1 MELIFVLACVT
12 SVVASIYYYL
22 KCQYNFWQKQG
33 IPYARGII
41 PGLGNM
47 TYVVLLRQSFNKLC
61 ENYYKE
67 NEKHSMFGFYQFST
81 PTLLVRDPELV
92 KSVLLTNFASFQE
105 NQISISCPKE
115 DALFTINPFFSKMD
129 TWKENRAPLT
139 NAFSSKKLKTMLPL
153 IEEASSRMENY
164 IKQKMSHEREKL
176 ELNFKTFFNLYT
188 GEIAAAGMGIQGHNF
203 DDDSISLKSELTF
216 KTAIETVFSA
226 PFFTG
231 GFSQIILMFMPRL
244 AKILNMTL
252 LPKEVDLFYRQSVKN
267 ILANRKRDNRSN
279 NDFLK
284 MIVDHQL
291 ANGLKINEETALASH
306 MLSFSVE
313 VYETS
318 AITLSFLCFQLASHP
333 EIQERVREEI
343 KSLLEKYDGK
353 LNYEAYKEMTY
364 LDQVL
369 NESMRLNHVSG
380 IMTKV
385 CTREIQLVGSDGLSC
400 KVKPGHV
407 AVIST
412 FGLQMD
418 PKYWPEPEKFDP
430 DRFGDE
436 KKEKIHKFTFIPFG
450 EGPRICVGMR
460 MANIII
466 KIAVATIVK
475 NYSLEV
481 SPKTPLPL
489 KRDEASFMTAYENG
503 LWVFLKPLKHKSS

>member
-1 MELIFVLACVT
+1 MEQIFVLAFVT
-12 SVVASIYYYL
+12 LIVASIYYYL

-33 IPYARGII
+33 IPCARGII

-47 TYVVLLRQSFNKLC
+47 TYVVLLRESFTKLC

-92 KSVLLTNFASFQE
+92 KSVLLTNFSSFHD
-105 NQISISCPKE
+105 NQMSISCPKD
-115 DALFTINPFFSKMD
+115 DALFTLNPFFSKID
-129 TWKENRAPLT
+129 TWKENRAPLK
-139 NAFSSKKLKTMLPL
+139 NAFSSKKLKSMLPL
-153 IEEASSRMENY
+153 IEGASSKMEDY
-164 IKQKMSHEREKL
+164 IKQKMTHEKEKL

-188 GEIAAAGMGIQGHNF
+188 GEIAAAGIGIQGNNF
-203 DDDSISLKSELTF
+203 DEDSKSVNSELTF
-216 KTAIETVFSA
+216 KKTIETIFAA

-231 GFSQIILMFMPRL
+231 GFSQVILMFMPRL
-244 AKILNMTL
+244 SKFLNMAL
-252 LPKEVDLFYRQSVKN
+252 IPKEVDLFYRQSVKH
-267 ILANRKRDNRSN
+267 ILANRNRDNRSIS
-279 NDFLK
+279 DFLQI
-284 MIVDHQL
+284 IVDFQL
-291 ANGLKINEETALASH
+291 ANGSKINEETALASY

-318 AITLSFLCFQLASHP
+318 AITLSFLCFQLAAHP

-343 KSLLEKYDGK
+343 KSLLRKYNGK
-353 LNYEAYKEMTY
+353 LDYEACKEMSY

-369 NESMRLNHVSG
+369 NESMRLNHVTG

-385 CTREIQLVGSDGLSC
+385 CTKEIQLEGSDGLSC
-400 KVKPGHV
+400 KLKPGNV
-407 AVIST
+407 VVIST

-430 DRFGDE
+430 DRFSDE
-436 KKEKIHKFTFIPFG
+436 QKEGRHKFTFIPFG

-460 MANIII
+460 MANIMI
-466 KIAVATIVK
+466 KIAITTILK

-489 KRDEASFMTAYENG
+489 KKDKASFMTAYEPG
-503 LWVFLKPLKHKSS
+503 LWVFLKPLKHRCS